1 MKNIKYAEQYSLK
14 EKVVILSPVVVI
26 LLVVFYLVF
35 FVLKELSQPIHCY
48 ELAGINAF
56 SVVWGGLFIGFPV
69 LLLLNLLYF
78 EAKNMYSALFSGRYP
93 HPNNKVFVKS
103 KIITGVKARIKGFGL
118 LVLFIFVICFGIWG
132 GFQIDNRPSIKQSD
146 MELCKER

>member
-1 MKNIKYAEQYSLK
+1 MKDIEFAEQYSLK
-14 EKVVILSPVVVI
+14 EKAVILSPVVLV

-69 LLLLNLLYF
+69 LILLNLLYL
-78 EAKNMYSALFSGRYP
+78 EAKNTYSALVLGHYP

-103 KIITGVKARIKGFGL
+103 KIITGDRKSV
-118 LVLFIFVICFGIWG
+118 V
-132 GFQIDNRPSIKQSD
+132 
-146 MELCKER
+146 